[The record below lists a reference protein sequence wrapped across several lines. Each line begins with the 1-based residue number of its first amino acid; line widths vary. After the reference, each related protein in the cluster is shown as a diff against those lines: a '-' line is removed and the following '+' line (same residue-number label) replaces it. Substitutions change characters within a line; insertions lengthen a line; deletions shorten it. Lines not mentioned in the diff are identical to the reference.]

1 MQNMYQASV
10 SRRLE
15 FVHTESNF
23 MLNQRFLI
31 VTLEINKERKT
42 LLHIFIPPPRQP
54 RESREE
60 KQKFVALLLK
70 GMFQNLDLVLFVQE
84 KQLHSAPRH
93 TCQKPPKH

>member
-23 MLNQRFLI
+23 MLNKRFLI

-42 LLHIFIPPPRQP
+42 LLHIFIPPPHQP
-54 RESREE
+54 
-60 KQKFVALLLK
+60 
-70 GMFQNLDLVLFVQE
+70 
-84 KQLHSAPRH
+84 
-93 TCQKPPKH
+93 